1 MSLDIFSNAVSKSDI
16 IGLSRLKS
24 LSNRIGSSWV
34 TSKVISKKCK
44 SWLNI

>member
-24 LSNRIGSSWV
+24 LSNQRGSSWV
-34 TSKVISKKCK
+34 TDQQKF
-44 SWLNI
+44 